1 MMGVCVYQYRI
12 NVSTPL
18 ICWDSDRDRP
28 SLVTWLPAK
37 VVKTGAAEMNISVIS
52 RNPPPKVIVLV
63 PF

>member
-18 ICWDSDRDRP
+18 ICWDRDRDRP

-37 VVKTGAAEMNISVIS
+37 VVKTGAAEMNISVI
-52 RNPPPKVIVLV
+52 RIE
-63 PF
+63 